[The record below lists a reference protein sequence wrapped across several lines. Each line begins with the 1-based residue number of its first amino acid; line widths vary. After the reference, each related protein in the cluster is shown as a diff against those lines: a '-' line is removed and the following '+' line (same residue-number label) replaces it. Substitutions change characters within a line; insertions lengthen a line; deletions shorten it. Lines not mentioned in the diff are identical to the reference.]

1 MDPALKKQEICPD
14 SYPSPLGY
22 IFENTDSWGHKF
34 FQKIAPEWKPSNH
47 QIMFKRKLRVFAFQE
62 QNHFSVVENNL
73 WES

>member
-22 IFENTDSWGHKF
+22 VFENTDSRGHKF